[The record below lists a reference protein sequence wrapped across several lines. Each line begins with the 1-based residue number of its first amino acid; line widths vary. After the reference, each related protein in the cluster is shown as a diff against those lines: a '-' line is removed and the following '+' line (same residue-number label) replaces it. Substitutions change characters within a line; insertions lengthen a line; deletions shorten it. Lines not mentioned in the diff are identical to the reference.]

1 MKKQRKKL
9 PCKWNNNAMYSMND
23 DGTVTVSCYYGG
35 SMFQSFR
42 KMISGICLDD
52 FYDPE
57 NNLAFRSYCDDF
69 VSDDNGS
76 IGCQMAF
83 GTVDGK
89 MKVALHRKSLGD
101 LFDVLYCIRLG
112 GVAGKTPFDNE
123 DGGPFGSLLSLY
135 GRLLTKEAT
144 KKKLEKLKVE
154 SERFSDFCKN
164 AESAQE
170 VIDYITKK
178 LCMRKKS

>member
-1 MKKQRKKL
+1 
-9 PCKWNNNAMYSMND
+9 
-23 DGTVTVSCYYGG
+23 
-35 SMFQSFR
+35 
-42 KMISGICLDD
+42 
-52 FYDPE
+52 
-57 NNLAFRSYCDDF
+57 
-69 VSDDNGS
+69 
-76 IGCQMAF
+76 MAF

-123 DGGPFGSLLSLY
+123 DGGPFGSLLSLD
-135 GRLLTKEAT
+135 GGLLTKEAT

-154 SERFSDFCKN
+154 TEKFAEFCKK

-178 LCMRKKS
+178 LC